1 MGGIHAGQRF
11 GGSLNLYSHRLMLM
25 MDAVYGKNS
34 DGTPVFQQTVAPRE
48 GKLRTLAETIPR
60 RLLGLMKRRGTL

>member
-1 MGGIHAGQRF
+1 
-11 GGSLNLYSHRLMLM
+11 MLM